1 MEKKIKLVYVAG
13 KYRSK
18 WGFFGVAKNILRAWY
33 YGRKVAKTGLFPV
46 VPHGNTAFFDFGWP
60 KISDDLILPACIEIM
75 KRCDAVYV
83 MPRYIESKG
92 TMAEID
98 AAKKAGIP
106 VFFTIE
112 VLKRDMT

>member
-1 MEKKIKLVYVAG
+1 
-13 KYRSK
+13 
-18 WGFFGVAKNILRAWY
+18 
-33 YGRKVAKTGLFPV
+33 
-46 VPHGNTAFFDFGWP
+46 
-60 KISDDLILPACIEIM
+60 M

-112 VLKRDMT
+112 VLKRDMV